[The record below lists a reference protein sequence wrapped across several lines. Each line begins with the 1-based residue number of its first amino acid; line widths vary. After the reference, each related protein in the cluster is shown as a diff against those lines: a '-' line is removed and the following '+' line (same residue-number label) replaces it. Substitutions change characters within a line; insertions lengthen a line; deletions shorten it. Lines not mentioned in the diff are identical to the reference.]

1 MCSILFPSQS
11 PDIGDPGGV
20 THIIHMGFDLKEVF
34 GSMSLNRIMF
44 HPDHVPFIQNPDK
57 CVKPKIM
64 FDVLEKSLYNNRLHR
79 SLHISDICGRSAGY
93 ETRVLERKSAV

>member
-20 THIIHMGFDLKEVF
+20 THIIHIGFDLRTVF

-44 HPDHVPFIQNPDK
+44 HPDHGQFIQNPDK

-64 FDVLEKSLYNNRLHR
+64 FDVLGKSLYNNNLHL
-79 SLHISDICGRSAGY
+79 SLFTSDIG
-93 ETRVLERKSAV
+93 ERPP

>member
-20 THIIHMGFDLKEVF
+20 THFIHIGFDLRKVF

-44 HPDHVPFIQNPDK
+44 HPDHGLTIQNLEK

-64 FDVLEKSLYNNRLHR
+64 FEILEKSLYNNKLHAYFTHLILVEERL
-79 SLHISDICGRSAGY
+79 DM
-93 ETRVLERKSAV
+93 KSEP

>member
-20 THIIHMGFDLKEVF
+20 THIIHIGFDLREVF

-44 HPDHVPFIQNPDK
+44 RPDHGQLIQNPDT

-64 FDVLEKSLYNNRLHR
+64 FDVLEKSLYNNKLHSLCTHLILAEDRLDMKLG
-79 SLHISDICGRSAGY
+79 S
-93 ETRVLERKSAV
+93 